1 MGEALQRATKK
12 LSVKYHK
19 VTELSDYEKNS
30 RTHSEKQLQQIASSI
45 EEFGF
50 TNPLLID
57 EEKTLIAGHGRLSA
71 AKQLGL
77 EKVPTITLTGL
88 SDTQKRAYVIAD
100 NKLALNARWDDDLL
114 ALEIEALQLDDF
126 DLDIIGFDEIPE
138 FADTPDYS
146 ILDEEELEAEL
157 NSLQSGV
164 RKAIQIEF
172 EPKHYGEAQQIIT
185 WWRQRNAY
193 IGKMLLEFLK
203 QEKAKIEA

>member
-1 MGEALQRATKK
+1 M
-12 LSVKYHK
+12 
-19 VTELSDYEKNS
+19 
-30 RTHSEKQLQQIASSI
+30 
-45 EEFGF
+45 
-50 TNPLLID
+50 
-57 EEKTLIAGHGRLSA
+57 
-71 AKQLGL
+71 
-77 EKVPTITLTGL
+77 
-88 SDTQKRAYVIAD
+88 
-100 NKLALNARWDDDLL
+100 L